1 MIHGYGILFP
11 DMDACNYVLRRRK
24 DDWIIYRQSRGFS
37 LLETLVCMAIVA
49 ILAAMYLPAL
59 SKARRKAEE
68 VGVISSMHQ
77 DHIAKMT
84 GNHQGI
90 RGPLPSQDGDLR
102 GMCRA
107 AYRQAMSDG
116 SGAGTI
122 YITELRFV
130 VRNEA
135 EFRAYWHTLINP
147 AATEPLEFT
156 NSGELIAQDEEG
168 NTFYL
173 GALRDE
179 AAMMWEFLSTNLAE
193 TSSGTLGTTVRYAD
207 GHVEYKRYPYEFP
220 ACRSVAELSHRF
232 MVEYGAG
239 G

>member
-1 MIHGYGILFP
+1 MY
-11 DMDACNYVLRRRK
+11 AR
-24 DDWIIYRQSRGFS
+24 SRGFS

-68 VGVISSMHQ
+68 VGVVSSMHQ
-77 DHIAKMT
+77 DHIAQMA
-84 GNHQGI
+84 GDHQGI
-90 RGPLPSQDGDLR
+90 RASLPPGGGDLR
-102 GMCRA
+102 ATCRA

-122 YITELRFV
+122 FVTELRFV
-130 VRNEA
+130 VKNEA

-147 AATEPLEFT
+147 AATEPLEYT
-156 NSGELIAQDEEG
+156 SSGALIARDEEG

-173 GALRDE
+173 GQARDN
-179 AAMMWEFLSTNLAE
+179 ARMMWEFLSTDLSE
-193 TSSGTLGTTVRYAD
+193 TSSGTLGTAVRYAD